1 MDRREHEQR
10 RIIARTIVNFRNE
23 AREKYGSARL
33 FPNQHRDYR
42 LFVSSYLLGLAKGLN
57 ISIQTRK
64 QLDRILKL

>member
-1 MDRREHEQR
+1 MDRLEHEQR
-10 RIIARTIVNFRNE
+10 RVIARTILNFRNE
-23 AREKYGSARL
+23 AREKYGSSRL
-33 FPNQHRDYR
+33 FSNRYREYR